1 MAVRRSLL
9 GIVVAVSLST
19 ACLAAAGLEEIAK
32 SLAVVTQS
40 TDNKSFINDNFV
52 KELAAKLNQPADSDD
67 AEAIG
72 FDIFTYSQDPDYDEI
87 RKTIKSE
94 VKEPGDASGT
104 IRVTFKQHG
113 EDVAI
118 EYRLKKEGERWL
130 IDDVVYPDD
139 DYSLRSALD
148 LK

>member
-1 MAVRRSLL
+1 MAIRRSLL
-9 GIVVAVSLST
+9 GIAVAL
-19 ACLAAAGLEEIAK
+19 CLTTVGWAAAGLDEFAK
-32 SLAVVTQS
+32 SIAVVTQS
-40 TDNKSFINDNFV
+40 SDTKSFINDNFV

-72 FDIFTYSQDPDYDEI
+72 FDIFTYSQDPDYEEI

-94 VKEPGDASGT
+94 VKQSGDASGT

-118 EYRLKKEGERWL
+118 EYRLKKDGERWL

-139 DYSLRSALD
+139 DYSLRSALE
-148 LK
+148 LN